1 MEADFKLT
9 SEIHNDILVMHTHGY
24 VNNEGG
30 EKIAK
35 EFDKYFEKGLKK
47 VIINLEESK
56 VVNSIGISFLIE
68 VLEKLNESEGK
79 LIFTNL
85 ESAIEKT
92 LTIMGLFNYAGKE
105 STVDHALHAFSNQA
119 G

>member
-1 MEADFKLT
+1 MEAEFKLT
-9 SEIHNDILVMHTHGY
+9 TELKDNVLIMHSAGY

-30 EKIAK
+30 EKIAS
-35 EFDKYFEKGLKK
+35 EFSQHFEKGINK
-47 VIINLEESK
+47 VIIDLEKSK

-68 VLEKLNESEGK
+68 VIEKLNDKDGK

-105 STVDHALHAFSNQA
+105 DNVENALKTLKK
-119 G
+119 

>member
-1 MEADFKLT
+1 MESEFKLM
-9 SEIHNDILVMHTHGY
+9 SEIKNDVLIMHTSGY

-30 EKIAK
+30 EKIAQ
-35 EFDKYFEKGLKK
+35 EFSKHFETGIKK
-47 VIINLEESK
+47 VIIDLENSK

-68 VLEKLNESEGK
+68 VIEKLNDSSGK

-105 STVDHALHAFSNQA
+105 DSVDSALKTFAK
-119 G
+119 

>member
-1 MEADFKLT
+1 MESEFNLM
-9 SEIHNDILVMHTHGY
+9 SEIKDEVLIMHTSGY

-30 EKIAK
+30 EKIAH
-35 EFDKYFEKGLKK
+35 EFSKHFETGIKK
-47 VIINLEESK
+47 VIIDLEKSM

-68 VLEKLNESEGK
+68 VIEKLNDNGGK

-105 STVDHALHAFSNQA
+105 DTVETALKTFSK
-119 G
+119 

>member
-1 MEADFKLT
+1 MESEFKLM
-9 SEIHNDILVMHTHGY
+9 SEIKNDVLVMHTSGY

-30 EKIAK
+30 EKIAQ
-35 EFDKYFEKGLKK
+35 EFSKHFETGINK
-47 VIINLEESK
+47 VIIDLEKSK

-68 VLEKLNESEGK
+68 VIEKLNDNGGK

-105 STVDHALHAFSNQA
+105 DTVDSALKTFAK
-119 G
+119 

>member
-1 MEADFKLT
+1 MESEFKLT
-9 SEIHNDILVMHTHGY
+9 SEIKDDVLIMHTSGY
-24 VNNEGG
+24 VNNDGG
-30 EKIAK
+30 EKIAQ
-35 EFDKYFEKGLKK
+35 EFSQHFNTGIKK
-47 VIINLEESK
+47 VIIDLEKSK

-68 VLEKLNESEGK
+68 VIEKLNDKDGK

-105 STVDHALHAFSNQA
+105 DTVDSALKTFVNF
-119 G
+119 